1 MLVLTRKQNEG
12 IIIGDDIVVT
22 VLNIEKDKIR
32 LGIQAPRSIR
42 VIREELL
49 VEIREENRLAVQSE
63 YNPIDL
69 IMSQLANKNESENN
83 TDSDSNIANDTA
95 SDNVSDINK

>member
-69 IMSQLANKNESENN
+69 IMSQLANK
-83 TDSDSNIANDTA
+83 TKVRITQIATVT
-95 SDNVSDINK
+95 SQIIPPLIMPVI

>member
-22 VLNIEKDKIR
+22 VLDIEKDKIR
-32 LGIQAPRSIR
+32 LGIQAPRNIR

-49 VEIREENRLAVQSE
+49 VEIKEENRLAVQSD
-63 YNPIDL
+63 YNPLDL
-69 IMSQLANKNESENN
+69 MMSQLADKNGSGEHA
-83 TDSDSNIANDTA
+83 DSDSD
-95 SDNVSDINK
+95 SDIACDDNDSDIEK

>member
-49 VEIREENRLAVQSE
+49 VEIKEENRLAVQSE
-63 YNPIDL
+63 YNPLDL
-69 IMSQLANKNESENN
+69 VIPQLANNNSSGNN
-83 TDSDSNIANDTA
+83 TDSDIACDSAPDNISN
-95 SDNVSDINK
+95 KEQ